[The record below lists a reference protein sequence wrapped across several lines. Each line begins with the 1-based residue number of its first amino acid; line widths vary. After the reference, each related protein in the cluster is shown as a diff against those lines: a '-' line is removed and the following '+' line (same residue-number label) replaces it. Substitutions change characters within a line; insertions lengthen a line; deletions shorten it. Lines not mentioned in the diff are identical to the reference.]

1 MPITSSWCCFY
12 SVQHNYL
19 QTKLDGVFD
28 QMVIGKYN
36 QLRDL
41 QHYHH
46 LSYHDLL
53 CKYNSTVSSL
63 FHCKYQKGKYSK
75 ETRNTVLMVGLGTVV
90 IPSFDYN
97 QTKHKLRLPSVYS
110 DCSQVLLL
118 WLDLDVLESPLSK
131 QSKLFQT
138 PYTSCR
144 S

>member
-1 MPITSSWCCFY
+1 MPTTSSWCCFY

-19 QTKLDGVFD
+19 QAKLDDVFD
-28 QMVIGKYN
+28 QMVIGKCN
-36 QLRDL
+36 QSKDL

-53 CKYNSTVSSL
+53 CKYKSTVSSL

-97 QTKHKLRLPSVYS
+97 QTKYKLRSPSVYS
-110 DCSQVLLL
+110 DYNQVLLL
-118 WLDLDVLESPLSK
+118 WLDLNVLGNLLSK
-131 QSKLFQT
+131 QSKLFPT
-138 PYTSCR
+138 PYISYR